1 MTYENIKLK
10 KHDKFGE
17 GEKESIIDPFLKSF
31 IEKLALKYPQWTFEE
46 VYNTANHSTK
56 TYEAYRFNVVDKR
69 EVLGTIDKEYASN
82 KGGYRYCIDNHR
94 IDGMRE
100 RGRGMKTIHE
110 DKAIK
115 HVGKFFGKKN
125 VNEKFTEATQVI
137 GNVLGQVHNQ
147 KRWDL
152 SHKWGALESHTQK
165 FIHDNYAMFTS
176 AVVADIKQP
185 SDITNLEKLPFAIAE
200 FSSVDAMQEAL
211 RKGDAYIVFIDGVN
225 YSIQKG
231 KDPLE
236 IKASEEL
243 PDFMRRAVGLLKL
256 VEDNQVI
263 DGVGVR
269 ASETTFLVMPNN
281 VS

>member
-10 KHDKFGE
+10 KHDMFGE
-17 GEKESIIDPFLKSF
+17 GEKESVIDPFLKSF

-46 VYNTANHSTK
+46 VHNTANHSTK

-69 EVLGTIDKEYASN
+69 EVLGTIDKEYTSN
-82 KGGYRYCIDNHR
+82 GGWRYCVDNHR
-94 IDGMRE
+94 INGVRE

-125 VNEKFTEATQVI
+125 VNEKFSEATQVV
-137 GNVLGQVHNQ
+137 NSALGSVHNQ

-152 SHKWGALESHTQK
+152 AHKWERVQYHAQNFVIE
-165 FIHDNYAMFTS
+165 NYAQFAST
-176 AVVADIKQP
+176 VTDKTVA
-185 SDITNLEKLPFAIAE
+185 TNLEQLPTSFAE
-200 FSSVDAMQEAL
+200 FRSVDAMQNAL
-211 RKGDAYIVFIDGVN
+211 RLGDAYIVFIDGLN
-225 YSIQKG
+225 YSVKKG

-236 IKASEEL
+236 VKASEEL

-269 ASETTFLVMPNN
+269 ANETTFLVMPNN